1 MAEVTVT
8 DPGTGKNGTLK
19 VGEGTPTTTAG
30 GDGHGVH
37 VDGAALSAGVTEE
50 SVPGLLHTP
59 YDNAVTICGY
69 PDLVLNQ
76 MLRSMGYREVKSMK
90 YDHFSVDQ
98 RKSTDTV
105 SAKAELVV
113 PAGSKVFKAD
123 GTDASAK
130 MVQVKVAN
138 YGIFH
143 ETDQIVFKGVK
154 GYDSNGNS
162 HPYYWLNGYV
172 SNVNKVGASKGTID
186 VVLINANPNQT
197 ELAKLNSNKIEIPAD
212 TTIIILGHA
221 LAEEDAH
228 TVPSQS
234 IPQPTEQYM
243 QKFMTQANVTNVWL
257 DSEKNVNWGLKD
269 IKEGVNREFLLETEK
284 TYWFGHKSYFLDP
297 TTSKYIRTTAGFFE
311 QLFEEGVEVIEMW
324 KGELTDEHLI
334 ETMATIFVGNRGS
347 ERRSML
353 TGMDFAAGIFSLKSM
368 QKQMQVNQTVRRF
381 TYDWNVWK
389 LFNFTIDNKPY
400 SLFDMLGLS
409 NIAVVFDKAN
419 IERCV
424 FRSMDEDML
433 DLDKLA
439 IEDTKIL
446 RCCEIS
452 SIVVKQ
458 AKSHRIIVLHQGT
471 QETNPN
477 GDKDEEDKYVS

>member
-8 DPGTGKNGTLK
+8 DPQNGNSAALNVGTQ
-19 VGEGTPTTTAG
+19 TPSTSTG
-30 GDGHGVH
+30 SDGNGVH
-37 VDGAALSAGVTEE
+37 VDGAAISAGLTDEA
-50 SVPGLLHTP
+50 VPGLLHTP

-76 MLRSMGYREVKSMK
+76 MLRSMGYREVKAMRFDK
-90 YDHFSVDQ
+90 FSVDQ
-98 RKSTDTV
+98 RKATSVVTENA
-105 SAKAELVV
+105 SLVL
-113 PAGSKVFKAD
+113 PAGSKVYKATTG
-123 GTDASAK
+123 GTEKIVNIKVEDSA
-130 MVQVKVAN
+130 
-138 YGIFH
+138 IFH
-143 ETDQIVFKGVK
+143 ESDQIMFKGVK
-154 GYDSNGNS
+154 GYDKEGVS
-162 HPYYWLNGYV
+162 HPFYWLNGYV
-172 SNVNKVGASKGTID
+172 CTVNRSGVNANSID
-186 VVLINANPNQT
+186 VILINANPNSD
-197 ELAKLNSNKIEIPAD
+197 ELSLLSSNTLTIKQG

-221 LAEEDAH
+221 LAEEDAK
-228 TVPSQS
+228 TVPSAKL
-234 IPQPTEQYM
+234 PEPTEQYI
-243 QKFMTQANVTNVWL
+243 QKFMTQANVTNVYL

-284 TYWFGHKSYFLDP
+284 TYWFGHKAYFLDP
-297 TTSKYIRTTAGFFE
+297 ISNKYVRTTGGFFE

-324 KGELTDEHLI
+324 KDELTDETLI

-347 ERRSML
+347 ERRNML
-353 TGMDFAAGIFSLKSM
+353 TGMDFAAGIFSLEGM
-368 QKQMQVNQTVRRF
+368 QKQMQVNQNVRRF

-409 NIAVVFDKAN
+409 NLAVVFDRSN

-439 IEDTKIL
+439 IEDSKVL

-458 AKSHRIIVLHQGT
+458 AKSHRIIVLHKGT
-471 QETNPN
+471 KENNPLGAN
-477 GDKDEEDKYVS
+477 DNEDKYAV